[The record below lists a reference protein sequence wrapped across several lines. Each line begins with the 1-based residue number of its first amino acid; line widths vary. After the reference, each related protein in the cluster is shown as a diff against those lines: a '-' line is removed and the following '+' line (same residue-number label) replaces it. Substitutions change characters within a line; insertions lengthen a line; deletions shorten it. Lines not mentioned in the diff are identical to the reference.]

1 MGLVTTEKMFDK
13 AADGG
18 YAIGAFNFNN
28 MEVIQA
34 IITAAANTN
43 SPVILQASTS
53 AIKYM
58 GFEYI
63 NKMVEAAIEE
73 TKKIGKEVEVALH
86 LDHGDSFETCKECID
101 AGFTSVMID
110 ASKYLFDKNFEYKE
124 KKVQDGQ
131 LEI

>member
-18 YAIGAFNFNN
+18 YAIGAFNVNN
-28 MEVIQA
+28 MEIIQGIMDAA
-34 IITAAANTN
+34 IDTN

-63 NKMVEAAIEE
+63 NKMVEAAIE
-73 TKKIGKEVEVALH
+73 TSKKMGKEVEVAL
-86 LDHGDSFETCKECID
+86 L
-101 AGFTSVMID
+101 
-110 ASKYLFDKNFEYKE
+110 
-124 KKVQDGQ
+124 
-131 LEI
+131 LE